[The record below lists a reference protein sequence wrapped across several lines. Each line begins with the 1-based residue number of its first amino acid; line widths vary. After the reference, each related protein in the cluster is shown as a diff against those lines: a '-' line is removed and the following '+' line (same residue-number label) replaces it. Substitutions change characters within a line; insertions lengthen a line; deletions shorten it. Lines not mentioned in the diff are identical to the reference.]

1 MVSVASG
8 CGDRLSQLE
17 KLMFQGQEANM
28 VGVIT
33 HILPH
38 TRAHTHTHTRTWQLG
53 LTCLS
58 LGAKRTVQVHV
69 HCEPV
74 EGKPFTETEGL
85 KSN

>member
-8 CGDRLSQLE
+8 CGDRLSQIK

-33 HILPH
+33 HIRAH
-38 TRAHTHTHTRTWQLG
+38 AHTHTHRHTNTWQLG
-53 LTCLS
+53 LTRLS

-69 HCEPV
+69 HCELG

-85 KSN
+85 KSH